1 MAEKSAHTQEA
12 SMRFY
17 EVPEI
22 RATRYRRMAAEFRR
36 QADALVH
43 GQERPEF
50 LAMAE
55 QYERIA
61 DRLALARG
69 CSKRRRLQDHS
80 PP

>member
-1 MAEKSAHTQEA
+1 
-12 SMRFY
+12 MRFY

-36 QADALVH
+36 QADALDQR
-43 GQERPEF
+43 QERPEF

-61 DRLALARG
+61 ERLASARG
-69 CSKRRRLQDHS
+69 GSKRRQPGNCGSR
-80 PP
+80 